1 MAALPQ
7 ALHPLQPRVEALAA
21 RSQATAQ
28 TSGRP
33 PASDAPYRTRR
44 NTRHRP
50 TSGRPGATPGPP
62 GGRQRLMSPPATEP
76 LRPTACCCG
85 NPAWLHPTPDYT
97 HQVRELPR
105 IDMHSPHWVVSQ
117 ADGPRCGRRLQAHR
131 PPAHHSGDGP
141 RRAPSS
147 ARWPGCRGPVAPASS
162 PGAPPGLASP
172 SASAPSRKSSTA
184 SRWPSRPPM
193 QPWRVSCA
201 SPGGGQGCNTG
212 VVPGGPLVALG
223 PDVSTGGLRAHRP
236 EPCQSGM
243 RGSHC
248 RLGRHCG
255 P

>member
-33 PASDAPYRTRR
+33 PASDAPSRTGR

-85 NPAWLHPTPDYT
+85 NPAWLHPTPDST
-97 HQVRELPR
+97 HQGMALPR

-141 RRAPSS
+141 RRS
-147 ARWPGCRGPVAPASS
+147 ARIGAMAGRQETRRARIQTWCAAGLGLPIGLGALPQVLDRVPLALQTPSAALARLVRHAPVGDRAAT
-162 PGAPPGLASP
+162 PGLCQGTRPWRWGLTSP
-172 SASAPSRKSSTA
+172 QGAGSRIDPSRAKVA
-184 SRWPSRPPM
+184 
-193 QPWRVSCA
+193 CA
-201 SPGGGQGCNTG
+201 
-212 VVPGGPLVALG
+212 ALIA
-223 PDVSTGGLRAHRP
+223 D
-236 EPCQSGM
+236 
-243 RGSHC
+243 
-248 RLGRHCG
+248 
-255 P
+255 